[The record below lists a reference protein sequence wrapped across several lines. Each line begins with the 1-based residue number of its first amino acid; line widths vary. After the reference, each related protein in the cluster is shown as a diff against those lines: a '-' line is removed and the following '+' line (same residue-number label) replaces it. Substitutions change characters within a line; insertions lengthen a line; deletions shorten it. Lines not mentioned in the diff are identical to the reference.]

1 MNTLNQNNIKK
12 ITQYVIGEITELGD
26 ESYTN
31 LALSYLNDKN
41 SSTLRE
47 AITADVCGYEWISE
61 KLGYDAIDTSNNK
74 FKEIKPKLTKGKYSG
89 NGNFSDL
96 NRQRLIKMISDN
108 SDVVCSLFN
117 DCKLVIVFEFKLNQ
131 IYEKLNKQV
140 IEKCEKKGQDYVR
153 SANFSITDIDGDIKV
168 HYYNVNFS
176 QYLTKNMLK
185 KIRDANTTKL
195 FE

>member
-12 ITQYVIGEITELGD
+12 ITRYVIGEITELGD
-26 ESYTN
+26 ELYTN

-74 FKEIKPKLTKGKYSG
+74 FKEIKPKSNWVKYSG

-96 NRQRLIKMISDN
+96 NRKRLIKMI
-108 SDVVCSLFN
+108 
-117 DCKLVIVFEFKLNQ
+117 
-131 IYEKLNKQV
+131 
-140 IEKCEKKGQDYVR
+140 
-153 SANFSITDIDGDIKV
+153 
-168 HYYNVNFS
+168 
-176 QYLTKNMLK
+176 
-185 KIRDANTTKL
+185 
-195 FE
+195 

>member
-1 MNTLNQNNIKK
+1 M
-12 ITQYVIGEITELGD
+12 
-26 ESYTN
+26 
-31 LALSYLNDKN
+31 
-41 SSTLRE
+41 
-47 AITADVCGYEWISE
+47 
-61 KLGYDAIDTSNNK
+61 
-74 FKEIKPKLTKGKYSG
+74 
-89 NGNFSDL
+89 
-96 NRQRLIKMISDN
+96 
-108 SDVVCSLFN
+108 
-117 DCKLVIVFEFKLNQ
+117 FEFKLNQ

>member
-1 MNTLNQNNIKK
+1 MNTINQNNIKK
-12 ITQYVIGEITELGD
+12 ITRYVIGEITELGD
-26 ESYTN
+26 ELYTN

-74 FKEIKPKLTKGKYSG
+74 FKEIKPKSNWVKYSG

-96 NRQRLIKMISDN
+96 NRKRLIKMISDN

-117 DCKLVIVFEFKLNQ
+117 DSKLVIVFEFKLNQ

-140 IEKCEKKGQDYVR
+140 IEKCEKKGQDHVR
-153 SANFSITDIDGDIKV
+153 SANFSINDVDGDIKV

-176 QYLTKNMLK
+176 NHLTRNMLK
-185 KIRDANTTKL
+185 KIRDANIPKL